1 MEIHIEADIGDGP
14 VQLTAGLWPLVQWE
28 RKFNT
33 KSSQLADKIGLED
46 LPPAVINGR
55 GPRASGPGQPARL
68 DHAWHRL
75 RPHRTVSPEAV
86 VLRAPRDDR

>member
-33 KSSQLADKIGLED
+33 KASKLADSIGLED
-46 LPPAVINGR
+46 LAYLAYETSKQQKIVVPATFDDYCKKIVAIRLVSGSAD
-55 GPRASGPGQPARL
+55 PTKAAASDG
-68 DHAWHRL
+68 D
-75 RPHRTVSPEAV
+75 
-86 VLRAPRDDR
+86 

>member
-1 MEIHIEADIGDGP
+1 MEIHIEVDIGDGP

-46 LPPAVINGR
+46 LAYLAYEASKQDKIVVPATFDDYCKRIKHIRLVTAQAD
-55 GPRASGPGQPARL
+55 PTQAAAS
-68 DHAWHRL
+68 
-75 RPHRTVSPEAV
+75 
-86 VLRAPRDDR
+86 DDD

>member
-33 KSSQLADKIGLED
+33 KASSLAENIGLED
-46 LPPAVINGR
+46 LASLAYEASKQTKLVVPATFDAYLQKVVTIRLVTGNTN
-55 GPRASGPGQPARL
+55 PTKAAAS
-68 DHAWHRL
+68 
-75 RPHRTVSPEAV
+75 
-86 VLRAPRDDR
+86 DDD